1 MVYTGS
7 KRRIAKEILPIMLKK
22 RGSRVWVEPF
32 VGGANLI
39 DKVEGFRIG
48 SDSNHYLIALLKALQ
63 NGWLPPTTITEKDYR
78 AIKAAPEWYDPA
90 VVASALI
97 GCSFAAKWGRGYAR
111 SNAEKTNYAL
121 QFYNNVKAQAPNLVG
136 IEFHACSY
144 DGLVI
149 PPNCL
154 IYCDPP
160 YAGANYYKDE
170 FDHDRFWEWCRKK
183 SREGHIIYVSEY
195 NAPDDFLCVWQKEI
209 SANLNNQTAAGAQ
222 KKAVEKLFTYDELF

>member
-1 MVYTGS
+1 
-7 KRRIAKEILPIMLKK
+7 MLKK

-39 DKVEGFRIG
+39 DKVEGRRIG

-63 NGWLPPTTITEKDYR
+63 NGWLPPTTITEKEHK

-90 VVASALI
+90 IVAAALI

-111 SNAEKTNYAL
+111 GNASDGSPRNHAEE
-121 QFYNNVKAQAPNLVG
+121 FYNNVKAQAPNLKG

-144 DGLVI
+144 DELVI
-149 PPNCL
+149 PPNSL

-160 YAGANYYKDE
+160 YAGANYYKDK
-170 FDHDRFWEWCRKK
+170 FDHDRFWGWCREKAK
-183 SREGHIIYVSEY
+183 DGHVVYVSEY
-195 NAPDDFLCVWQKEI
+195 SAPDDFLCVWQKEI
-209 SANLNNQTAAGAQ
+209 NANLSNKTTAGAQ

>member
-1 MVYTGS
+1 MKYTGS

-39 DKVEGFRIG
+39 DKVEGRRIG

-63 NGWLPPTTITEKDYR
+63 NGWLPPTTITEKEYK

-90 VVASALI
+90 VVAAALI
-97 GCSFAAKWGRGYAR
+97 GCSFGGIWARTYAR
-111 SNAEKTNYAL
+111 NAGRTNYAL
-121 QFYNNVKAQAPNLVG
+121 RFYNNVKAQAPNLKG
-136 IEFHACSY
+136 IEFYACSY
-144 DGLVI
+144 DELVI